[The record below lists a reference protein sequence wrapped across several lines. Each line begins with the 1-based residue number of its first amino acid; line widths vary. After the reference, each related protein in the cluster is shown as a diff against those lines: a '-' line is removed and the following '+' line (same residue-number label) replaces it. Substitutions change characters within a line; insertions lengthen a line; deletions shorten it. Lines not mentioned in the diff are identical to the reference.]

1 MKITVAAVQMS
12 CEPGKVKSNVERADA
27 LLAEAHRANAALA
40 VLPELFNTGYGL
52 IPDYAPYA
60 EGADG
65 RTLRHLSRRSREWD
79 MGIAGGFV
87 ERDGRHVYDSLALCL
102 PGGSVQ
108 IYRKRHL
115 VFWEPFRFR
124 AGRQSLVVAT
134 PWGSVGLAI
143 CADMI
148 RRPVW
153 DDYRGRIDLA
163 VIAAAWPDFAGGH
176 AGRGHWLFGGLGP
189 LAAVIPDRVAVDLNV
204 PVIFANQCGAT
215 QTTIPLVGVAL
226 VEKIADR
233 FAGRSSVCDAR
244 NSSPIIAQPGTGVV
258 LSQISLSTPRGHRS
272 CHFTLPSVPE
282 VLSSA
287 RECS

>member
-1 MKITVAAVQMS
+1 LKITVAAVQMS
-12 CEPGKVKSNVERADA
+12 CEPCRVTANVEQADA
-27 LLAEAHRANAALA
+27 LLTEAYRANVSLA

-60 EGADG
+60 EGTDG
-65 RTLRHLSRRSREWD
+65 PTLRHLSRRSRDWG

-102 PGGSVQ
+102 PGGSVH

-124 AGRQSLVVAT
+124 AGRGSLVVPT
-134 PWGSVGLAI
+134 PWGSIGLAI

-163 VIAAAWPDFAGGH
+163 VIAAAWPDFAGRH

-189 LAAVIPDRVAVDLNV
+189 LAGVIPDRVAVDLNV
-204 PVIFANQCGAT
+204 PVIFANQCGPT
-215 QTTIPLVGVAL
+215 QTTIPFLGLAWVQR
-226 VEKIADR
+226 IADR

-244 NSSPIIAQPGTGVV
+244 KSAPNIAQPGTQVV
-258 LSQISLSTPRGHRS
+258 LSEISLPSPRGRRS

-282 VLSSA
+282 VLSFA
-287 RECS
+287 RASS